1 MRLLAILFV
10 LLCAV
15 TGWSNNTQ
23 PDRKIAPGD
32 RIRMSIPEEAS
43 LSKVYTITADGLML
57 VDFLGA
63 VQVANLTLR
72 EAAERITTRLLNER
86 ILRKAT
92 VGMEF
97 LNEAATS
104 DKTVKVSGALKNKN
118 PIAWVQ
124 GMRLSDVIRIAGVE
138 NNADLSKVT
147 VIKAD
152 KSQSAIDFTKYNPAN
167 NSGNPEL
174 SAGDE
179 VQVPARSGVVT
190 PPVPPVGDGGST
202 GGGTTTGGG
211 GTTTPPVTNPVGGFV
226 YVVGGVNRPG
236 PVAFKANMTLAQ
248 AIADAG
254 GFSARGDKAKVKV
267 EKLDRSSLNFD
278 LSAGGGTNT
287 LQPGDQVVVEIVGGR
302 RFVQVNG
309 SVGNPGLVEFA
320 EGLTLS
326 QAIARA
332 GGLAGNT
339 QPGDVVITS
348 ALDGKSR
355 KINFAEIIKGYRGDT
370 TLAAGDVLT
379 VGGKMG
385 TGPAPQPRPTGG
397 SSSRRTTD
405 TLVVAGA
412 AALFIWLIGR

>member
-1 MRLLAILFV
+1 MMRLFAILCV

-15 TGWSNNTQ
+15 TGWANSSQ

-97 LNEAATS
+97 LNEPATAEKS
-104 DKTVKVSGALKNKN
+104 VRVSGALKNKN
-118 PIAWVQ
+118 PIAWVK
-124 GMRLSDVIRIAGVE
+124 GMRLADVIRIAGVE
-138 NNADLSKVT
+138 NNADLSRIT
-147 VIKAD
+147 IIKAD
-152 KSQSAIDFTKYNPAN
+152 KSQAAIDFTKYNPAN
-167 NSGNPEL
+167 NGSNPEL
-174 SAGDE
+174 AAGDE
-179 VQVPARSGVVT
+179 VQVPVRSGTIIT
-190 PPVPPVGDGGST
+190 PPIPPVENPNQ
-202 GGGTTTGGG
+202 GGGI
-211 GTTTPPVTNPVGGFV
+211 TTPPITNPAGGFV

-236 PVAFKANMTLAQ
+236 PVPFKPNMTLAQ

-278 LSAGGGTNT
+278 LSAGGETNV
-287 LQPGDQVVVEIVGGR
+287 LQPGDQVVIEIVGGR

-309 SVGNPGLVEFA
+309 SVGSPGLVEFTD
-320 EGLTLS
+320 GLTLS

-348 ALDGKSR
+348 ALDGR
-355 KINFAEIIKGYRGDT
+355 TRRVNFAEIIKGYRGDT
-370 TLAAGDVLT
+370 VLAAGDMLN
-379 VGGKMG
+379 VGGRMG

-397 SSSRRTTD
+397 SSNRRTTD

>member
-1 MRLLAILFV
+1 MRLLAILCV
-10 LLCAV
+10 LLFAV
-15 TGWSNNTQ
+15 TGWANNSQ

-43 LSKVYTITADGLML
+43 LSKVYTVTTDGLIL

-72 EAAERITTRLLNER
+72 EAADRITTRLLNER

-97 LNEAATS
+97 LNDPAAS
-104 DKTVKVSGALKNKN
+104 DKTVKVSGALKSKN

-124 GMRLSDVIRIAGVE
+124 GMRLADVIRIAGVE
-138 NNADLSKVT
+138 NNADLSRIT
-147 VIKAD
+147 IIKGD
-152 KSQSAIDFTKYNPAN
+152 KSQSAVDFTKYNPAN

-179 VQVPARSGVVT
+179 VQIPVRSGISVT
-190 PPVPPVGDGGST
+190 PPPVTPTDGDTS
-202 GGGTTTGGG
+202 TGGG
-211 GTTTPPVTNPVGGFV
+211 GTTPPITNPAGGFV

-236 PVAFKANMTLAQ
+236 PVAFKPNMTLAQ

-267 EKLDRSSLNFD
+267 EKLDRTSLNFD
-278 LSAGGGTNT
+278 LSTGGGTNL
-287 LQPGDQVVVEIVGGR
+287 LQPGDQVVIEIVGGR

-309 SVGNPGLVEFA
+309 SVSSPGLVDYTN
-320 EGLTLS
+320 GMTLA
-326 QAIARA
+326 QAISRA

-355 KINFAEIIKGYRGDT
+355 KVNFAEIIRGYRGDT
-370 TLAAGDVLT
+370 VLSAGDVLN
-379 VGGKMG
+379 VGGRMG
-385 TGPAPQPRPTGG
+385 TGPAPQPRPTGR
-397 SSSRRTTD
+397 SSSRKTTD
-405 TLVVAGA
+405 TLIVAGA

>member
-1 MRLLAILFV
+1 MRLFAILCV

-15 TGWSNNTQ
+15 TGWANDSQ

-97 LNEAATS
+97 LNEPATAEKS
-104 DKTVKVSGALKNKN
+104 VKVSGALKNKN

-124 GMRLSDVIRIAGVE
+124 GMRLADVIRIAGVE
-138 NNADLSKVT
+138 NNADLSKIT
-147 VIKAD
+147 ILKAD
-152 KSQSAIDFTKYNPAN
+152 KTQTAIDFTKYNPAN
-167 NSGNPEL
+167 NGGNPEL
-174 SAGDE
+174 AAGDE
-179 VQVPARSGVVT
+179 VQVPLRSGGT
-190 PPVPPVGDGGST
+190 PVPVDPIPGPGNGG
-202 GGGTTTGGG
+202 
-211 GTTTPPVTNPVGGFV
+211 TTPPVTNPAGGFV

-236 PVAFKANMTLAQ
+236 PVAFKPNMTLAQ

-278 LSAGGGTNT
+278 LSSGGGTN
-287 LQPGDQVVVEIVGGR
+287 LVQPGDQVVVEIVGGR

-309 SVGNPGLVEFA
+309 SVGSPGLVEFND
-320 EGLTLS
+320 GMTLS

-348 ALDGKSR
+348 ALDGKTR
-355 KINFAEIIKGYRGDT
+355 KVNFAEIIKGYRGDT
-370 TLAAGDVLT
+370 VLAAGDMLN

-397 SSSRRTTD
+397 SSNRRTTD

>member
-1 MRLLAILFV
+1 MIRLFAILCV

-15 TGWSNNTQ
+15 TGWSNNNQ

-32 RIRMSIPEEAS
+32 RLRMSIPEEAS
-43 LSKVYTITADGLML
+43 LSKVYTVTADGLML

-97 LNEAATS
+97 LNEPATA
-104 DKTVKVSGALKNKN
+104 DKSVKVSGALKNKN

-124 GMRLSDVIRIAGVE
+124 GMRLADVIRIAGVE
-138 NNADLSKVT
+138 NNADLSKIT
-147 VIKAD
+147 IIKAD
-152 KSQSAIDFTKYNPAN
+152 KTQTSIDFTKYNPAN
-167 NSGNPEL
+167 NGGNPEL
-174 SAGDE
+174 AAGDE
-179 VQVPARSGVVT
+179 VQVPVRSGTVT
-190 PPVPPVGDGGST
+190 PPPVEPNPGQ

-211 GTTTPPVTNPVGGFV
+211 GTTTPPVTNPAGGFV

-236 PVAFKANMTLAQ
+236 PVAFKTNMTLAQ

-278 LSAGGGTNT
+278 LSSGGGTNL
-287 LQPGDQVVVEIVGGR
+287 LQAGDQVVVEIVGGR

-309 SVGNPGLVEFA
+309 SVRSPGLVEYTD
-320 EGLTLS
+320 GLTLA
-326 QAIARA
+326 QAISRA

-348 ALDGKSR
+348 ALDGKTR
-355 KINFAEIIKGYRGDT
+355 KVNFAEIIKGYRGDT
-370 TLAAGDVLT
+370 ILAAGDILN

-397 SSSRRTTD
+397 SSNRRVTD